1 MVYTKASVGIRLGAN
16 IYNLLR
22 EKKEMYQDET
32 LKCRDCGNEFVFT
45 AGEQEFYASRGFEN
59 KPSRCKECRA
69 AKKNAQK
76 GAREMF
82 DAVCVECG
90 KECQVPFKP
99 TEGKA
104 VFCSECFAAKRA
116 DKAD

>member
-1 MVYTKASVGIRLGAN
+1 
-16 IYNLLR
+16 
-22 EKKEMYQDET
+22 MYQDET

-104 VFCSECFAAKRA
+104 VYCSECFAAKRA
-116 DKAD
+116 ADAE

>member
-1 MVYTKASVGIRLGAN
+1 
-16 IYNLLR
+16 
-22 EKKEMYQDET
+22 MYQDET

-104 VFCSECFAAKRA
+104 VYCSECFAAKREQYFSLA
-116 DKAD
+116 LRSRYIKSKPNQSKKTSRS

>member
-1 MVYTKASVGIRLGAN
+1 MFTKASVGIRLRAN
-16 IYNLLR
+16 YKSPSE
-22 EKKEMYQDET
+22 EKESMYQDKT
-32 LKCRDCGNEFVFT
+32 LKCKECGNEFVFT

-59 KPSRCKECRA
+59 EPSRCKDCRIA
-69 AKKNAQK
+69 RKNAQK

-82 DAVCVECG
+82 PAVCGECG

-104 VFCSECFAAKRA
+104 VYCSECFAAKRA
-116 DKAD
+116 ENV